1 MNPFS
6 PDKDLDLCSQDGSLK
21 SMVETQ
27 KKLMEIIS
35 RDRNRIKL
43 LEERLEDLQIHK
55 NINMQLLQ

>member
-35 RDRNRIKL
+35 RDHNRIKL